1 MSSLI
6 FYLGT
11 FYILIGSIFLS
22 VPIIY
27 LELGKPKDL
36 IKAFL
41 NLLIGLILIIKNITI
56 DQSFFVILLSLTVLV
71 IFYLVELF
79 LSRWYQ
85 LTDNEKKKL
94 TTFLEFK
101 NNFSKILKAINLGF
115 SDFIKPLN
123 LFNFG
128 SNNKNT
134 TQKKWVRNDKND
146 NIKVWDQ
153 LNRLFETSPKNY
165 SSIKKE
171 YNELNL
177 SK

>member
-1 MSSLI
+1 MNSLI

-11 FYILIGSIFLS
+11 FYILVGTIFLT

-41 NLLIGLILIIKNITI
+41 NLLIGLILIIKNKTI
-56 DQSFFVILLSLTVLV
+56 DESYFVIFLFLTILV

-85 LTDNEKKKL
+85 LIDKEKKKL

-101 NNFSKILKAINLGF
+101 NNFSKILEAIKLGLGNF
-115 SDFIKPLN
+115 TKPSKN
-123 LFNFG
+123 FNFG
-128 SNNKNT
+128 GNNKNKNR
-134 TQKKWVRNDKND
+134 KKWVRNDKND
-146 NIKVWDQ
+146 NIKV
-153 LNRLFETSPKNY
+153 
-165 SSIKKE
+165 
-171 YNELNL
+171 
-177 SK
+177 

>member
-1 MSSLI
+1 MNNLI

-11 FYILIGSIFLS
+11 FYILVGAIFLT

-41 NLLIGLILIIKNITI
+41 NLLIGLILIIKHKTL
-56 DQSFFVILLSLTVLV
+56 DESFFVIFFFLTVLV
-71 IFYLVELF
+71 VLYLVELF

-94 TTFLEFK
+94 ITFLEFK
-101 NNFSKILKAINLGF
+101 NNFLKILESINLVL
-115 SDFIKPLN
+115 SDFTKTSNFL
-123 LFNFG
+123 NFG
-128 SNNKNT
+128 SNNKNA

-146 NIKVWDQ
+146 NIK
-153 LNRLFETSPKNY
+153 F
-165 SSIKKE
+165 
-171 YNELNL
+171 
-177 SK
+177 

>member
-1 MSSLI
+1 MSNFI
-6 FYLGT
+6 FYLGI
-11 FYILIGSIFLS
+11 FFIVIGTIFLS

-41 NLLIGLILIIKNITI
+41 NLLIGLILIIKNKTL
-56 DQSFFVILLSLTVLV
+56 DESFFVIFLFLTVLV

-85 LTDNEKKKL
+85 LTNYEKKKL

-101 NNFSKILKAINLGF
+101 NNFSKILESINLVF
-115 SDFIKPLN
+115 SDFTKPSN
-123 LFNFG
+123 FFNFG

-146 NIKVWDQ
+146 NIKV
-153 LNRLFETSPKNY
+153 
-165 SSIKKE
+165 
-171 YNELNL
+171 
-177 SK
+177 

>member
-1 MSSLI
+1 MNSLI

-11 FYILIGSIFLS
+11 FYILVGTIFLT

-41 NLLIGLILIIKNITI
+41 NLLIGLILIIKNKTL
-56 DQSFFVILLSLTVLV
+56 DESFFVIFLFLTVLV

-85 LTDNEKKKL
+85 LTDNEKNKL

-101 NNFSKILKAINLGF
+101 NNLLKILEAIKLGMKNF
-115 SDFIKPLN
+115 AKPLN

-134 TQKKWVRNDKND
+134 SSKKWVRNDKND
-146 NIKVWDQ
+146 NIK
-153 LNRLFETSPKNY
+153 L
-165 SSIKKE
+165 
-171 YNELNL
+171 
-177 SK
+177 

>member
-1 MSSLI
+1 MNSLI

-11 FYILIGSIFLS
+11 FYIVIGTIFLS

-41 NLLIGLILIIKNITI
+41 NLLIGLILIIKNKTI
-56 DQSFFVILLSLTVLV
+56 DESFFIIFLLLTVLV

-79 LSRWYQ
+79 FSRWYQ

-101 NNFSKILKAINLGF
+101 NNFSKILEAINLGF
-115 SDFIKPLN
+115 GNFTNPSNF
-123 LFNFG
+123 FNFG

-134 TQKKWVRNDKND
+134 TPKKWVRNDKND
-146 NIKVWDQ
+146 NIKV
-153 LNRLFETSPKNY
+153 
-165 SSIKKE
+165 
-171 YNELNL
+171 
-177 SK
+177 

>member
-1 MSSLI
+1 MNSLI

-11 FYILIGSIFLS
+11 FYIFIGTIFLT

-41 NLLIGLILIIKNITI
+41 NLLIGLILIIKNKTI
-56 DQSFFVILLSLTVLV
+56 DESLFVIFLFFTVLV

-101 NNFSKILKAINLGF
+101 NNFSKILESVSLVLDDLK
-115 SDFIKPLN
+115 KPSN
-123 LFNFG
+123 FFNFG
-128 SNNKNT
+128 SNKKNT
-134 TQKKWVRNDKND
+134 TPKKWVRNDKND
-146 NIKVWDQ
+146 NIKV
-153 LNRLFETSPKNY
+153 
-165 SSIKKE
+165 
-171 YNELNL
+171 
-177 SK
+177 